1 LKNQKPKVKSQKYS
15 LIHSY
20 IYAKRKNNV
29 SLYGWMKSLFSILIF
44 LILIF
49 VFVTAC
55 DNNTVIPE
63 EKFIHVYVDLMIVQD
78 TTRSNPLSLDS
89 LKEIVFTKHDITSGL
104 YDKTIAKYN
113 SSPEDWEEFF
123 DKAIAYL
130 EELKTKND

>member
-1 LKNQKPKVKSQKYS
+1 MSNVKREMSNIKS
-15 LIHSY
+15 IITS
-20 IYAKRKNNV
+20 
-29 SLYGWMKSLFSILIF
+29 YGWMKYHFSILIF

-78 TTRSNPLSLDS
+78 TTRTNPLPLDS
-89 LKEIVFTKHDITSGL
+89 LKEIVFTRHDITSEL

-113 SSPEDWEEFF
+113 SSPEEWEEFF
-123 DKAIAYL
+123 DKAIAFL
-130 EELKTKND
+130 EELKTKKD

>member
-1 LKNQKPKVKSQKYS
+1 MNRFSLKFLLPLLIITAS
-15 LIHSY
+15 L
-20 IYAKRKNNV
+20 
-29 SLYGWMKSLFSILIF
+29 LIS
-44 LILIF
+44 
-49 VFVTAC
+49 C
-55 DNNTVIPE
+55 SEEEVIPE

-78 TTRSNPLSLDS
+78 TTRTNPLPLDS

>member
-1 LKNQKPKVKSQKYS
+1 MNRYS
-15 LIHSY
+15 L
-20 IYAKRKNNV
+20 KF
-29 SLYGWMKSLFSILIF
+29 LLPLSIIPFLLISS
-44 LILIF
+44 
-49 VFVTAC
+49 C
-55 DNNTVIPE
+55 SEEEVIPE

-78 TTRSNPLSLDS
+78 TTRSKPLTLDS

-104 YDKTIAKYN
+104 YNKTIAKYN

>member
-1 LKNQKPKVKSQKYS
+1 MSNIKSIITS
-15 LIHSY
+15 
-20 IYAKRKNNV
+20 
-29 SLYGWMKSLFSILIF
+29 YGWMKYHFSILIF

-78 TTRSNPLSLDS
+78 TTRTNPLPLDS
-89 LKEIVFTKHDITSGL
+89 LKEIVFTRHDITSEL

-113 SSPEDWEEFF
+113 SSPEEWEEFF

-130 EELKTKND
+130 EALKTKKY

>member
-1 LKNQKPKVKSQKYS
+1 VNISSLKFLLP
-15 LIHSY
+15 LIL
-20 IYAKRKNNV
+20 ITA
-29 SLYGWMKSLFSILIF
+29 SILIS
-44 LILIF
+44 
-49 VFVTAC
+49 C
-55 DNNTVIPE
+55 SEEKVIPE

-78 TTRSNPLSLDS
+78 TTRTNPLPLDS
-89 LKEIVFTKHDITSGL
+89 LKEIVFTKHDITSEL

>member
-1 LKNQKPKVKSQKYS
+1 MNRFSLKFLLPLLLITAS
-15 LIHSY
+15 L
-20 IYAKRKNNV
+20 
-29 SLYGWMKSLFSILIF
+29 LIS
-44 LILIF
+44 
-49 VFVTAC
+49 C
-55 DNNTVIPE
+55 SEEKVIPE

-78 TTRSNPLSLDS
+78 TTRTNPLPLDS
-89 LKEIVFTKHDITSGL
+89 LKEIVFTKHGITSGL